1 MINVLRVLLI
11 SLLVI
16 SANNSAFSSSTS
28 PANIKFE
35 VSALESKMDIP
46 PKIAYNR
53 INLGADFEEVF
64 IVISNLSKSGDQV
77 SVRAEDPERKKV
89 VIVWNWNFSHPAS
102 SEQSGELAI
111 MKVFTNQNKVWAV
124 SLEHII
130 LNGENIERRI
140 FERKS
145 LDFIAE
151 HEKK

>member
-28 PANIKFE
+28 PGIIKSKIE
-35 VSALESKMDIP
+35 TLESKMDIP

-64 IVISNLSKSGDQV
+64 IIISNLSKSGDQV